1 MADLPIKLQSA
12 LETLVSGYAKEKLEK
27 DARAISEAYRLRT
40 GEGKRLLTAEGEAAA
55 YAAAYFALSEAIEA
69 SGLHPE
75 TMLDCGAGTGAVMFA
90 ADSLLELREAA
101 CMEREAAM
109 RTVGE
114 KLTRQACGVQ
124 PRWDACDLTGSAAL
138 PQAEL
143 VCEGYMLGELEA
155 GMRLSVAERLWNA
168 CGQMLVLIE
177 PGTPQG
183 FANLRAVRESLG
195 QSDEF
200 LACKAQAVED
210 RYGIVLFHRAEQ
222 GPAGVGAQRLRVPL

>member
-1 MADLPIKLQSA
+1 
-12 LETLVSGYAKEKLEK
+12 
-27 DARAISEAYRLRT
+27 
-40 GEGKRLLTAEGEAAA
+40 
-55 YAAAYFALSEAIEA
+55 
-69 SGLHPE
+69 
-75 TMLDCGAGTGAVMFA
+75 
-90 ADSLLELREAA
+90 
-101 CMEREAAM
+101 M

-155 GMRLSVAERLWNA
+155 GMRLSVAEKLWNA

-183 FANLRAVRESLG
+183 FANLRAVRERLTALG
-195 QSDEF
+195 
-200 LACKAQAVED
+200 AYVAAPCP
-210 RYGIVLFHRAEQ
+210 Q
-222 GPAGVGAQRLRVPL
+222 GSGNCR